1 MFVFSFYNYYIYHMD
16 SKLNLN
22 DVLISLSARKR
33 EIKKKKH
40 ETVLKQRY
48 EEAVKLRDE
57 EKEVEKLI
65 LEEIKKQGKFDF
77 SQSNQMT
84 KDIIMVVD
92 LVEDTDTDFTNAI
105 NKLDKIDLERMIL
118 VRDIEKYRN
127 GTLTLDELHKSVNKS
142 LKAVNNDG
150 R

>member
-1 MFVFSFYNYYIYHMD
+1 MD